1 MSISNYFTDDLPEI
15 IDGYE
20 KREEQ
25 LEMAEAVS
33 GALDN
38 SECLIIEAG
47 TGVGKTLAYLIPMAE
62 YALENKKRVI
72 ISTYSK
78 ALQGQIFKK
87 DLPVVHKI
95 FPDLKYEI
103 IYGAGNYACIRRFRE
118 FSSKGSLFSGAAS
131 TDENSLNLRMHA

>member
-1 MSISNYFTDDLPEI
+1 MSISDYFSDDLAAI

-20 KREEQ
+20 QRGEQ
-25 LEMAEAVS
+25 VEMAEAVAS
-33 GALDN
+33 AIDN

-87 DLPVVHKI
+87 DLPVVRKI
-95 FPDLKYEI
+95 FPDLRYEI
-103 IYGAGNYACIRRFRE
+103 IYGAGNYACIRRVHE
-118 FSSKGSLFSGAAS
+118 
-131 TDENSLNLRMHA
+131 